1 MTNHYRG
8 MVYRNYYNYFDD
20 TPYYESIY
28 LAPNVEKPY
37 EVQVMAEPNKIKLQD
52 GTIIETFSGNYN
64 NIIII
69 ILIVIVILIL
79 FLNK

>member
-8 MVYRNYYNYFDD
+8 MVYRNYYNYFEDK
-20 TPYYESIY
+20 PYYESIY
-28 LAPNVEKPY
+28 LAKNIEKPY
-37 EVQVMAEPNKIKLQD
+37 TVQVMAEPNKIKLQD
-52 GTIIETFSGNYN
+52 GTIIETFSRNYN